1 MLLHHKQPPYRHTWK
16 EDITDLADEESTNKP
31 PIARGAYLLPN
42 ALTTAALLAGF
53 YAIIAA
59 VQGEHVAA
67 CIAVV
72 VAGLLD
78 GIDGRVARMTGT
90 QSEFG
95 TQYDSLSD
103 MVSFGIA
110 PAILVWTWSLSSVEL
125 AGPIGEKV
133 GWLSAFFYSACG
145 ALRLARFNTQAGVA
159 DKRYFQGLASPAAAG
174 TLVSTIWFCES
185 RGIGPETVAWPM
197 LVLTVMLG
205 ALMVSRLRYSSFKG
219 GASRE
224 RERVPIAWIF
234 VLLVV
239 IVLLAIDLPAVLFTI
254 GVLYVSSGLVVTLR
268 GRYQRRRK
276 RRPDD
281 ERRAGGGRAPGD
293 DD

>member
-1 MLLHHKQPPYRHTWK
+1 MVPELRSRDQTMFRHPAVIITQQ
-16 EDITDLADEESTNKP
+16 EDSTDLADEESTTKP
-31 PIARGAYLLPN
+31 PLARGAYLLPN

-110 PAILVWTWSLSSVEL
+110 PAILVWSWSLSSLEL
-125 AGPIGEKV
+125 AGPIGEKI

-145 ALRLARFNTQAGVA
+145 ALRLARFNSQAGVA
-159 DKRYFQGLASPAAAG
+159 DKRFFQGLASPAAAG
-174 TLVSTIWFCES
+174 TLVSTIWFLES
-185 RGIGPETVAWPM
+185 RGIEAESVAWPM

-205 ALMVSRLRYSSFKG
+205 TLMVSRVRYASFKG
-219 GASRE
+219 GAARE
-224 RERVPIAWIF
+224 KRVPIAWIF
-234 VLLVV
+234 LLLVL
-239 IVLLAIDLPAVLFTI
+239 IVLLAIDVPAVLFTI
-254 GVLYVSSGLVVTLR
+254 GVLYVASGIALTLH
-268 GRYQRRRK
+268 GRYQQRK
-276 RRPDD
+276 RRL
-281 ERRAGGGRAPGD
+281 RR
-293 DD
+293 

>member
-1 MLLHHKQPPYRHTWK
+1 M
-16 EDITDLADEESTNKP
+16 ANEESNNKP
-31 PIARGAYLLPN
+31 PLARGAYLLPN

-53 YAIIAA
+53 YAIVAA

-90 QSEFG
+90 QSDFG
-95 TQYDSLSD
+95 MQYDSLSD

-110 PAILVWTWSLSSVEL
+110 PAILVWSWSLASVEL
-125 AGPIGEKV
+125 AGPIGEKI

-185 RGIGPETVAWPM
+185 RGIGPEAVAWPM

-219 GASRE
+219 GAS

-254 GVLYVSSGLVVTLR
+254 GVLYVCSGLVVTLR

-276 RRPDD
+276 RKGDD
-281 ERRAGGGRAPGD
+281 ERAPESRREASD
-293 DD
+293 RD

>member
-1 MLLHHKQPPYRHTWK
+1 MS
-16 EDITDLADEESTNKP
+16 DEESNHKRP
-31 PIARGAYLLPN
+31 LARGAYLLPN
-42 ALTTAALLAGF
+42 ALTTAALMAGF

-59 VQGEHVAA
+59 VQGQIVPA
-67 CIAVV
+67 CISVV

-90 QSEFG
+90 QSDFG
-95 TQYDSLSD
+95 VQYDSLSD

-110 PAILVWTWSLSSVEL
+110 PAILVWAWSLSSLEV
-125 AGPIGEKV
+125 AGPIGQKI

-159 DKRYFQGLASPAAAG
+159 DKRFFQGLASPAAAG

-185 RGIGPETVAWPM
+185 RGIGPDAVAWPM

-205 ALMVSRLRYSSFKG
+205 AMMVSRLRYFSFKG
-219 GASRE
+219 GSARE

-234 VLLVV
+234 GLLVV

-254 GVLYVSSGLVVTLR
+254 GVLYVLSGLVLTLR
-268 GRYQRRRK
+268 GRSQRLRRR
-276 RRPDD
+276 RRD
-281 ERRAGGGRAPGD
+281 GSG
-293 DD
+293 

>member
-1 MLLHHKQPPYRHTWK
+1 M
-16 EDITDLADEESTNKP
+16 ADEESNNKP
-31 PIARGAYLLPN
+31 PLARGAYLLPN

-110 PAILVWTWSLSSVEL
+110 PAILVWSWSLSSLEL
-125 AGPIGEKV
+125 AGPIGEKI
-133 GWLSAFFYSACG
+133 GWLSAFFYSA
-145 ALRLARFNTQAGVA
+145 
-159 DKRYFQGLASPAAAG
+159 
-174 TLVSTIWFCES
+174 
-185 RGIGPETVAWPM
+185 
-197 LVLTVMLG
+197 
-205 ALMVSRLRYSSFKG
+205 
-219 GASRE
+219 
-224 RERVPIAWIF
+224 
-234 VLLVV
+234 
-239 IVLLAIDLPAVLFTI
+239 
-254 GVLYVSSGLVVTLR
+254 
-268 GRYQRRRK
+268 
-276 RRPDD
+276 
-281 ERRAGGGRAPGD
+281 
-293 DD
+293 

>member
-1 MLLHHKQPPYRHTWK
+1 M
-16 EDITDLADEESTNKP
+16 ADEETTNQQRSHKTLP
-31 PIARGAYLLPN
+31 ARGAYLLPN
-42 ALTTAALLAGF
+42 AFTTAALLAGF
-53 YAIIAA
+53 YAIVAS
-59 VQGEHVAA
+59 VQAEYVTA

-72 VAGLLD
+72 IAGLLD

-90 QSEFG
+90 QSDFG
-95 TQYDSLSD
+95 VEYDSLSD
-103 MVSFGIA
+103 MVSFGLA
-110 PAILVWTWSLSSVEL
+110 PAILVWTWSLSSIEL
-125 AGPIGEKV
+125 AGPIGEKI

-145 ALRLARFNTQAGVA
+145 ALRLARFNAQAGVA

-185 RGIGPETVAWPM
+185 RGIRPEAVAWPM

-276 RRPDD
+276 RKSEDKR
-281 ERRAGGGRAPGD
+281 GRQFD
-293 DD
+293 DDD

>member
-1 MLLHHKQPPYRHTWK
+1 M
-16 EDITDLADEESTNKP
+16 ANDETNNKP
-31 PIARGAYLLPN
+31 PLARGAYLLPN

-53 YAIIAA
+53 YAIVAA
-59 VQGEHVAA
+59 VQGEPVVA

-95 TQYDSLSD
+95 MQYDSLSD
-103 MVSFGIA
+103 MVSFGLA
-110 PAILVWTWSLSSVEL
+110 PAILVWTWSLSSVEV
-125 AGPIGEKV
+125 AGPIGEKI

-174 TLVSTIWFCES
+174 TLVATIWFCES

-205 ALMVSRLRYSSFKG
+205 ALMISRLRYLSFKG
-219 GASRE
+219 GAVRE

-234 VLLVV
+234 VLLIV

-254 GVLYVSSGLVVTLR
+254 GVLYVISGLVMTLR

-276 RRPDD
+276 RKPEFDD
-281 ERRAGGGRAPGD
+281 GD
-293 DD
+293 

>member
-1 MLLHHKQPPYRHTWK
+1 LSVSEPAEKK
-16 EDITDLADEESTNKP
+16 AV
-31 PIARGAYLLPN
+31 ARGAFLLPN

-59 VQGEHVAA
+59 VQGQTVAA
-67 CIAVV
+67 CVAVV
-72 VAGLLD
+72 IAGVLD
-78 GIDGRVARMTGT
+78 GIDGRVARLTGT
-90 QSEFG
+90 QSDFG
-95 TQYDSLSD
+95 VQYDSLSD
-103 MVSFGIA
+103 MVSFGLA
-110 PAILVWTWSLSSVEL
+110 PAILVWSWSLSSVEL
-125 AGPIGEKV
+125 AGPIGEKI

-185 RGIGPETVAWPM
+185 RGIGAEVVAWPM

-205 ALMVSRLRYSSFKG
+205 ALMVSRLRYFSFKG
-219 GASRE
+219 GSARE

-234 VLLVV
+234 VLLIF

-254 GVLYVSSGLVVTLR
+254 GVLYVGSGLVWTLR
-268 GRYQRRRK
+268 GRSQRRR
-276 RRPDD
+276 RR
-281 ERRAGGGRAPGD
+281 RRENR
-293 DD
+293 